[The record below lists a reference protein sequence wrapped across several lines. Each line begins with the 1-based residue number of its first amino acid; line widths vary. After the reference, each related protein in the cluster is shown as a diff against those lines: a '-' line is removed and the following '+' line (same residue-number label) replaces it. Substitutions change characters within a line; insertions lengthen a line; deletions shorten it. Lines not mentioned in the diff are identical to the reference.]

1 MFERYE
7 RFVLD
12 GFFGRTSQERSRAK
26 VGRLSDNC
34 CPKWMASGTVWR
46 GAYLTRSSSEWPK
59 DGAVSFLSDVLE
71 PAPPSRFSLSPK
83 ACEGILRRA
92 EKRGR
97 GLPPKLDETLR
108 AQASSSIREPERG
121 GVGYELELSPTCTAD
136 WHNPAVLT
144 EESETGCLNGWD
156 VQSKR
161 IYDPAAVGPTLP
173 SGTSEGMNIQ
183 PPVLTKYICETTHTG
198 SNGLG
203 VGESDI
209 MPTLD
214 TSASAAVAYDAPI
227 SMSSLNTN
235 ATIETDMTGTLMSR
249 PCDYPSVCL

>member
-1 MFERYE
+1 M
-7 RFVLD
+7 
-12 GFFGRTSQERSRAK
+12 
-26 VGRLSDNC
+26 
-34 CPKWMASGTVWR
+34 
-46 GAYLTRSSSEWPK
+46 
-59 DGAVSFLSDVLE
+59 
-71 PAPPSRFSLSPK
+71 
-83 ACEGILRRA
+83 
-92 EKRGR
+92 
-97 GLPPKLDETLR
+97 PPKLDEALR
-108 AQASSSIREPERG
+108 AQASSSTREPERG
-121 GVGYELELSPTCTAD
+121 GVGYEPELSPTCTAD

-144 EESETGCLNGWD
+144 GESETGCLNGWD

-183 PPVLTKYICETTHTG
+183 PSVLTDVCIQGSMIGRADGNGPQGSGIETDGACFTLNCTDRHGVLAFAQNSRDEVRIQGDGTISGALAVNPGMKQTTYICETAHTG